1 MLTVGSI
8 CMKIAGRDA
17 GKLGVV
23 LEVLDNTYVLLDGE
37 VRRRK
42 CNILHLEPLG
52 KTVDVKKNAT
62 HADVMKALGL
72 KEGKKKTTKAKEK
85 AARPRS
91 VNVKKTYAEAKK
103 AKVAVKK
110 ETKTEKPKAAAKKK
124 A

>member
-23 LEVLDNTYVLLDGE
+23 LDIIDDTYVLLDGE

-52 KTVDVKKNAT
+52 KSVDLKKNAT
-62 HADVMKALGL
+62 HAEVVKALGIT
-72 KEGKKKTTKAKEK
+72 EEKKKTTKKKEK
-85 AARPRS
+85 TARPRH
-91 VNVKKTYAEAKK
+91 VRIKKVYADAKK
-103 AKVAVKK
+103 AKA
-110 ETKTEKPKAAAKKK
+110 PKAAEKKTAPKKKK